1 MNKSIK
7 IALGLISALIII
19 IFLVITLSLDSYVK
33 SNIEKTGSELT
44 GTSVTV
50 GSVSISPFSGKGVI
64 KNLRVANPDGFN
76 EEHAFQADE
85 ISIELDVWSLLSDKM
100 IIHRVTVTSP
110 LVYIEQKLPENN
122 LRTILSNIRS
132 VSAGQTS
139 DAEFILEHFIMSDGR
154 ADLYTAVGGER
165 SATFEISEIELQNQG
180 EGIGGSEVESAIQ
193 EIAEEIIRNALN
205 AASREGTEQLRDAIQ
220 GIFN

>member
-7 IALGLISALIII
+7 IALGLITGLLVI
-19 IFLVITLSLDSYVK
+19 IFLAITLTLDSYVK

-50 GSVSISPFSGKGVI
+50 GGVSISPFSGKGVI

-76 EEHAFQADE
+76 EDYAFQADE

-100 IIHRVTVTSP
+100 IIHRVSVSSP

-122 LRTILSNIRS
+122 LRTILSNIRA

-139 DAEFILEHFIMSDGR
+139 DAEFILEHFLMTDGR
-154 ADLYTAVGGER
+154 ADLYTEVGGER
-165 SATFEISEIELQNQG
+165 SATFQISQIELQNPG

-193 EIAEEIIRNALN
+193 EIAEEIIRNALS
-205 AASREGTEQLRDAIQ
+205 AAAREGTDQLRDAIE